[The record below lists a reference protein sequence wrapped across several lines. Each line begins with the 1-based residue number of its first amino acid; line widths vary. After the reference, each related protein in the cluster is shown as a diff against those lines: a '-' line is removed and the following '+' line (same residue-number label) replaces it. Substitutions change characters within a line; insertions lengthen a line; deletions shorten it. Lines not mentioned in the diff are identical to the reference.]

1 MIIKKNFN
9 ITKFRRYICHTRTKN
24 IIQVKFFEIK
34 AIIDCKKTNKK
45 NLKLIKKIKHFYNR
59 FPHSD
64 KKILNFIK
72 LNNIEI
78 CISLGFQYRVRA
90 SFIKLFSKGVFN
102 IHPAILPNNKG
113 SHSSFYTIMNNN
125 HLGSTLHL
133 MNETFDSGPIVDQIK
148 QKLKIDHDADFV
160 FKRSRQI
167 GLKLLKKNLKKSI
180 SINLKKNTIKILKLI
195 LKKIL

>member
-1 MIIKKNFN
+1 
-9 ITKFRRYICHTRTKN
+9 
-24 IIQVKFFEIK
+24 
-34 AIIDCKKTNKK
+34 
-45 NLKLIKKIKHFYNR
+45 
-59 FPHSD
+59 
-64 KKILNFIK
+64 
-72 LNNIEI
+72 
-78 CISLGFQYRVRA
+78 
-90 SFIKLFSKGVFN
+90 
-102 IHPAILPNNKG
+102 
-113 SHSSFYTIMNNN
+113 MNNN